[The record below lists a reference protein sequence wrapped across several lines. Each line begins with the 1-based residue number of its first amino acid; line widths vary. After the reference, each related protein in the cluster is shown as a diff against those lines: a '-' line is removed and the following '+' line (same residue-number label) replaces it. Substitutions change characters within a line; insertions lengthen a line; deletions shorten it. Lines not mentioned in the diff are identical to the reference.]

1 MNEDDIFR
9 ISNETN
15 IENWYESL
23 KVYTMTTFFIPMSIE
38 LAKAFVHHHQQSKG
52 EGKVTSDEERLL
64 NNIEIEIEAIIYS
77 FKDPKNGA
85 FVRLSTRSPKD
96 SRITRKKSD
105 QVFQEE
111 MKKGEGDE
119 NSRLIAIVKS
129 SILGLKVISGK
140 EAMELL
146 LDSQRVYDDLITA
159 LQFSKKKG
167 FTQKIFI
174 REWIDIPIDMEFR
187 GFVHKKNLNAIS
199 QYYHYL
205 LFPNL
210 PKQIPIIEKRIKEF
224 YDSIKNKITLDS
236 FIIDVAVL
244 KDRVIL
250 IELNPFFLGTD
261 PCLFS
266 WKTDRKIFEDG
277 PFEFRIR
284 TESVSKKDQ
293 FSI

>member
-1 MNEDDIFR
+1 MNEEDIFR

-23 KVYTMTTFFIPMSIE
+23 KAYTMTTFFIPMSIE
-38 LAKAFVHHHQQSKG
+38 LAKAFVHHYQQSKG
-52 EGKVTSDEERLL
+52 EGKITSDEERLL
-64 NNIEIEIEAIIYS
+64 TSIEIEIEDIIQS
-77 FKDPKNGA
+77 FKDLKHGL

-96 SRITRKKSD
+96 SRIARKKSD
-105 QVFQEE
+105 QIFQEE
-111 MKKGEGDE
+111 LKKGEGDE

-146 LDSQRVYDDLITA
+146 LDSQRVYDDLINA

-167 FTQKIFI
+167 FTQKIFV

-210 PKQIPIIEKRIKEF
+210 PKQIPIIEKRIKAF
-224 YDSIKNKITLDS
+224 YNSIKNKITLDS
-236 FIIDVAVL
+236 FIIDFAVL

-250 IELNPFFLGTD
+250 IEFNPFFLGTD

-284 TESVSKKDQ
+284 TEPISKKDQ
-293 FSI
+293 FS

>member
-1 MNEDDIFR
+1 MNEEDIFR

-15 IENWYESL
+15 IENWYDSL
-23 KVYTMTTFFIPMSIE
+23 KSYTMNTIFFPMSIE
-38 LAKAFVHHHQQSKG
+38 LANAFVHYYKKSKG
-52 EGKVTSDEERLL
+52 EGKVTLEEEKLL
-64 NNIEIEIEAIIYS
+64 KKTEKRIDDIINN
-77 FKDPKNGA
+77 FQDQKKGA

-96 SRITRKKSD
+96 SRIARKKSD
-105 QVFQEE
+105 EIFQEE
-111 MKKGEGDE
+111 LKKGNGDE

-129 SILGLKVISGK
+129 SILGLKVSSGK
-140 EAMELL
+140 EAMDLL
-146 LDSQRVYDDLITA
+146 LDSQRVYDDLVTA

-187 GFVHKKNLNAIS
+187 GFIHKKNLNSIS

-224 YDSIKNKITLDS
+224 YNTIKNKITLES
-236 FIIDVAVL
+236 FIIDFAIL
-244 KDRVIL
+244 KDKVIL

-266 WKTDRKIFEDG
+266 WKTDRKIFEEG

-284 TESVSKKDQ
+284 TVPVTKKDQ